1 MEPRA
6 TLRIPGL
13 AFWNLAAMAVLGY
26 GGLALLV
33 PSSYGLGRMAP
44 ALGNIGVSGFAV
56 LLVSSGTLGLLLLRT
71 LFLKR
76 GWWHEAL
83 VFGVCL
89 NLACIVDALRM
100 GQLKLAE
107 LVATIAAV
115 EFLLTR
121 FVLGTEANATDE
133 HND

>member
-1 MEPRA
+1 M
-6 TLRIPGL
+6 
-13 AFWNLAAMAVLGY
+13 AFMSVLGY

-44 ALGNIGVSGFAV
+44 ALGNIGVGGFAV
-56 LLVSSGTLGLLLLRT
+56 LLLSAGTVGLLVLRK
-71 LFLKR
+71 LFVKC
-76 GWWHEAL
+76 GWWREAL
-83 VFGVCL
+83 VFGACL
-89 NLACIVDALRM
+89 NLACGADAVRL